1 MPNLITLTNSRA
13 PAAEAYRALRTNLMF
28 YSLDTPISTLVITSP
43 VPDESKSNVAANL
56 AVTLAQGGHQT
67 ILVDCDMRK
76 PVQHELWGLKNDCGL
91 TNMLLDKSAF
101 ENPPLQSSGVDNLAI
116 LTSGDLPPNPADVI
130 GSKRMDEVIEAL
142 KTTAEYV
149 LFDVPPALAVTD
161 AALLGLKVDGLV
173 LVLRAGASRRDHAAR
188 AKAELERLKVPLI
201 GTVLVNAPRDR
212 AMGKY

>member
-1 MPNLITLTNSRA
+1 MPNLVTLTNSRA

-91 TNMLLDKSAF
+91 TNMLLDKAAF

>member
-91 TNMLLDKSAF
+91 TNMLLDKAAF

-173 LVLRAGASRRDHAAR
+173 LVLRAGVSRRDHAAR

>member
-1 MPNLITLTNSRA
+1 
-13 PAAEAYRALRTNLMF
+13 MF

-91 TNMLLDKSAF
+91 TNMLLDKAAF

>member
-91 TNMLLDKSAF
+91 TNMLLDKAAF